1 MKGEGNG
8 TFLHRPEHWV
18 KIAYCHHWILQ
29 VQHFQWDCIVTYHLF
44 FKLNFSGCP
53 ITQDIFWSLP
63 NLKKSINDNTQK
75 QLKRFSWS
83 PDSFSFPNH
92 GNSKLCL
99 VFKGQKVLEEKC
111 EKGTKVRSALN
122 MKYNTYITLM
132 SDRQSCKTSSIETF
146 HDGWE
151 ARE

>member
-1 MKGEGNG
+1 MTIRKNNSKG
-8 TFLHRPEHWV
+8 
-18 KIAYCHHWILQ
+18 
-29 VQHFQWDCIVTYHLF
+29 
-44 FKLNFSGCP
+44 
-53 ITQDIFWSLP
+53 SLEA
-63 NLKKSINDNTQK
+63 LTAC
-75 QLKRFSWS
+75 
-83 PDSFSFPNH
+83 FPNH
-92 GNSKLCL
+92 GNSKWCL